1 MQSSPND
8 QHQRCSCMA
17 TVMSLLF
24 VMNTILAIA
33 LVTSNLFIVHTIQ
46 SVATNFQEEQLLIVD
61 HQDVQTV
68 IVESLEQQ
76 INAKMSGM
84 KEQVDQLKDQV
95 RILNENKA
103 FQVDLAYVLLKEQKT
118 HADARKYCQGIRGD
132 LANPKS
138 LFQNNQLHK
147 LIEDISYIGINDIDN
162 ENNFVYADGTPLGQF
177 MNWDKNEPNNMG
189 EEDCVG
195 IKSNGM
201 WNDITCLEKFPFFCE
216 IPKNNSST

>member
-8 QHQRCSCMA
+8 QRQRCSCMA

-103 FQVDLAYVLLKEQKT
+103 FQVYLAYVLVKEQKT
-118 HADARKYCQGIRGD
+118 PPSICA
-132 LANPKS
+132 P
-138 LFQNNQLHK
+138 
-147 LIEDISYIGINDIDN
+147 
-162 ENNFVYADGTPLGQF
+162 
-177 MNWDKNEPNNMG
+177 
-189 EEDCVG
+189 
-195 IKSNGM
+195 SNGHG
-201 WNDITCLEKFPFFCE
+201 E
-216 IPKNNSST
+216 IAAAEAFR